1 MQGIIFELRDK
12 HFGFLLMD
20 SYRKESLIEWA
31 NKENLCPA
39 YYEIKEVIC
48 SN

>member
-1 MQGIIFELRDK
+1 MNEIIFELRDK

-20 SYRKESLIEWA
+20 SYDKENLIQWA

-39 YYEIKEVIC
+39 YYQIKKVIC